1 MNEED
6 YFSRQRQRMVAEQ
19 LEERGIVDERVL
31 DAMRRVPR
39 HLFVPTEHRHLAY
52 ADCPLPI
59 ERHQTIS
66 QPYIVALMTQLLLLQ
81 GDEIVLEIG
90 TGSGYQAAVL
100 ALLAHSVY
108 TIERHARLAE
118 RAARLLASLDLNNV
132 HVVVGDGSLGY
143 PDCAPYDAIL
153 ATAAAPQAPQPLLD
167 QLADGGRL
175 VIPVGGRG
183 GQYLE
188 RWFRQGERFVHEQG
202 VPVAFVPLV
211 GRFGWQED
219 SWD

>member
-1 MNEED
+1 MNEDD
-6 YFSRQRQRMVAEQ
+6 YYTRQRLRMVSEQ
-19 LEERGIVDERVL
+19 IEERGIRDQRVL
-31 DAMRRVPR
+31 EVMRRVPR
-39 HLFVPTEHRHLAY
+39 HRFVPAEHRHLAY

-59 ERHQTIS
+59 ESHQTIS
-66 QPYIVALMTQLLLLQ
+66 QPYIVALMTQLLELQ

-108 TIERHARLAE
+108 TIERYARLAD
-118 RAARLLASLDLNNV
+118 RAARILAGLDMQNV
-132 HVVVGDGSLGY
+132 HIIVVDGSQGW

-153 ATAAAPQAPQPLLD
+153 ATAAAPQAPRPLLD
-167 QLADGGRL
+167 QLSDGGRL
-175 VIPVGGRG
+175 VIPVGDRG

-188 RWFRQGERFVHEQG
+188 RWLREADQFTREQG

-219 SWD
+219 RWE

>member
-1 MNEED
+1 MNEDD
-6 YFSRQRQRMVAEQ
+6 YYTRQRLRMVAEQ
-19 LEERGIVDERVL
+19 LEERGIVDARVL
-31 DAMRRVPR
+31 EAMRRVPR
-39 HLFVPTEHRHLAY
+39 HLFVPAEHRYLAY

-59 ERHQTIS
+59 ESRQTIS
-66 QPYIVALMTQLLLLQ
+66 QPFIVALMTQLLLLE

-100 ALLAHSVY
+100 ALIAHSVY
-108 TIERHARLAE
+108 TVERHARLAE
-118 RAARLLASLDLNNV
+118 RAARILASLDLQNV
-132 HVVVGDGSLGY
+132 HVIVADGSQGW
-143 PDCAPYDAIL
+143 PDSAPYDAIL
-153 ATAAAPQAPQPLLD
+153 ATAAAPQAPRPLLD

-175 VIPVGGRG
+175 VLPVGGRG

-188 RWFRQGERFVHEQG
+188 RWSREGDRFIHEQG

-219 SWD
+219 GWD